1 MRTEKYSNAIFKELA
16 FSTNDDCLFF
26 TFLDEGN
33 GEDIL
38 GLEQFPRLIN
48 ATGLCICLEGETTV
62 FVGTK
67 NYCFRK
73 GDMCVVLPNTIL
85 HTLEK
90 SEDYKGYIFAFRS
103 DLLYNSN
110 IPSGTPLFMYV
121 KENPCISIT
130 ESQQNDLIKICN
142 TIQEHDLRKEHP
154 YRKEITNYL
163 IGIAIY
169 EVLGLYK
176 ESKTLQQE
184 AHSQK
189 KIYYFRFIE
198 LMSKHSGKHI
208 TVDFY
213 ANELCI
219 TPRYLS
225 SICKEIIGHTATEC
239 INSHILMNARLLLI
253 TTNLTVTQISE
264 ELNFTNSSFFTQFFK
279 KHEGI
284 TPKIYR
290 ARNHKEEK

>member
-1 MRTEKYSNAIFKELA
+1 MSAEKFSNMIFKELA
-16 FSTNDDCLFF
+16 FSEHEDCLFF

-33 GEDIL
+33 KEDIL
-38 GLEQFPRLIN
+38 GLEKFPHLVN
-48 ATGLCICLEGETTV
+48 ATGMCICLEGEATV
-62 FVGTK
+62 LIGSQ
-67 NYCFRK
+67 NYRFKK

-85 HTLEK
+85 HTIEK
-90 SEDYKGYIFAFRS
+90 SKDYKGFMFAFRS

-130 ESQQNDLIKICN
+130 EEQQNDLIKICN
-142 TIQEHDLRKEHP
+142 IIQGHDLRNEHP
-154 YRKEITNYL
+154 YKKEITNYL

-176 ESKTLQQE
+176 ESKTLKQQS
-184 AHSQK
+184 HSQK

-198 LMSKHSGKHI
+198 LLSKYSGKHI
-208 TVDFY
+208 TTDFY

-253 TTNLTVTQISE
+253 TTNKTVAQISE
-264 ELNFTNSSFFTQFFK
+264 ELNFSNTSFFTQFFK

-284 TPKIYR
+284 TPKTYR
-290 ARNHKEEK
+290 ARNSKEES